1 MGYHGSLHCQL
12 EQDLRDILLC
22 AADFL
27 PDALDDDRRQVIHIL
42 ELLYRAYSES
52 YENDPPEIR
61 EGFQELDT
69 YLEKISLTENNTV
82 FSLCCRLCV
91 AYERKAFQDGV
102 RYGAALML
110 ELQNEK

>member
-1 MGYHGSLHCQL
+1 MKTISELLKTYMETHPLDSGDQDCQT
-12 EQDLRDILLC
+12 
-22 AADFL
+22 
-27 PDALDDDRRQVIHIL
+27 VL